1 MANVPPPPAGPYPP
15 QHQQPPPKK
24 SKVGWIIALV
34 VAVGGCFV
42 VAILAAV
49 LFPVFNQAK
58 ISAKRAVI
66 MSNYQQVAIGVLMY
80 ASDHDERLPLNFVG
94 GMELLYSIQ
103 PYVGGAEIFYTDG
116 GEMLPNEDLAG
127 LALGEVGWHEET
139 ASIYDSNDWQGGG
152 RFVGFLDGSV
162 LFVDTFDY
170 SWLRVYG
177 SDYEEEPEEV
187 FLE

>member
-1 MANVPPPPAGPYPP
+1 MANVTPPPAGPYPP

-34 VAVGGCFV
+34 VGVGGCFV

-58 ISAKRAVI
+58 ISAKRAVVI
-66 MSNYQQVAIGVLMY
+66 ENYRQVARGVLMY
-80 ASDHDERLPLNFVG
+80 ASDHDERLPYYFQG
-94 GMELLYSIQ
+94 GMDLQYSIG
-103 PYVGGAEIFYTDG
+103 PYVSGLESFYTEGGEIVPNDELVGLSLAEI
-116 GEMLPNEDLAG
+116 
-127 LALGEVGWHEET
+127 GWHERT
-139 ASIYDSNDWQGGG
+139 ASIYDTIDWPGGG

-170 SWLRVYG
+170 SWLSVYG